1 MWFLIP
7 IAAIILG
14 GVALNELL
22 DNDSEFKVTDESDST
37 EYFLKFNENVSIL
50 PSKKEQIKK
59 ARNVLQEKIRKYFGQ
74 KSTTSS
80 VSFYIQGSYKHGT
93 TIRKQ
98 DDTCDIDVGVYF
110 SKKPTIKPLSL
121 QNNIVAAIG
130 SHTNE
135 TATIKDKCVRIY
147 YANLFHI
154 DLPIYHKENEQFY
167 IGGGKSG
174 WQLDDPKLF
183 TNWLR
188 ESSKD
193 KPQIIRLIK
202 YFKAWSDCSKHQT
215 KRKMPSGLALT
226 IWVVQFYQSDD
237 REDISFFKTAIA
249 IRNYLKSE
257 SFETWQCNM
266 PTAPNDSVI
275 KKLNSQHRKNILIA
289 FDSLIENS
297 SKALTQNSVDGSVLI
312 WKTVLGKW
320 F

>member
-22 DNDSEFKVTDESDST
+22 DNDSEFKATDGSDST
-37 EYFLKFNENVSIL
+37 QDFFKFEKNISIL
-50 PSKKEQIKK
+50 PSKIEQIKK
-59 ARNVLQEKIRKYFGQ
+59 ARNVLQEKIRKYFGE
-74 KSTTSS
+74 KATTTST
-80 VSFYIQGSYKHGT
+80 SFYIQGSYKHNT

-98 DDTCDIDVGVYF
+98 DDTCDIDVGIYF
-110 SKKPTIKPLSL
+110 SSKPILKPQTL
-121 QNNIVAAIG
+121 QNNIVTAIG
-130 SHTNE
+130 KHTNE
-135 TATIKDKCVRIY
+135 SPTIKDKCVRIY

-154 DLPIYHKENEQFY
+154 DFPIYHKENEQFY

-174 WQLDDPKLF
+174 WQPDDPKLF
-183 TNWLR
+183 TSWLKER
-188 ESSKD
+188 TKN

-202 YFKAWSDCSKHQT
+202 YFKAWSDCSKHQL

-226 IWVVQFYQSDD
+226 IWVVQFYQSDN
-237 REDISFFKTAIA
+237 REDVSFFKTAIA
-249 IRNYLKSE
+249 IRDYLKSE
-257 SFETWQCNM
+257 PFENWQCNM

-275 KKLNSQHRKNILIA
+275 KKLNTDHRKNILAA

-297 SKALTQNSVDGSVLI
+297 TKALTQNSKNESVLI
-312 WKTVLGKW
+312 WKTVFGKW